1 MIKTISIISALGL
14 FILIS
19 PTLALAQQSSMSN
32 SITVNGKTTTQHF
45 SSTDSTQ
52 CKIDKEISSLL
63 KTLGSDTKK
72 LNSLI
77 GDNCF

>member
-1 MIKTISIISALGL
+1 MSALVAMGL
-14 FILIS
+14 IGS
-19 PTLALAQQSSMSN
+19 NLALAASQTMSN

-45 SSTDSTQ
+45 SSSDSNQ

-77 GDNCF
+77 GDQCF